1 MDSVCGCR
9 HGGERARAE
18 PALGTCSPHPRASPP
33 GVHCRDPRVLPGLP
47 VATVLSTQCRSS
59 GGSLD
64 SDLNTSHEGMF
75 QSERNDL
82 GGPRL

>member
-33 GVHCRDPRVLPGLP
+33 GVHCRDSLSLQCLVLPGLP
-47 VATVLSTQCRSS
+47 AATVLSTQRRSS
-59 GGSLD
+59 G
-64 SDLNTSHEGMF
+64 DL
-75 QSERNDL
+75 
-82 GGPRL
+82 